1 MKKTVWTA
9 ACAGLAGAALIAAG
23 PAPASAAAHTR
34 TSSAAATVTAAGEP
48 VYQGAYISETTCRVA
63 GIAGVASGK
72 WRSFECLP
80 LKLATSILWLLL
92 TE

>member
-9 ACAGLAGAALIAAG
+9 ACAGLAAAALIAAG

-48 VYQGAYISETTCRVA
+48 VFQGSYTSEIACRVA
-63 GIAGVASGK
+63 GIAGMASGK
-72 WRSFECLP
+72 WKSFDCLP
-80 LKLATSILWLLL
+80 IRPGTFTFWWLV
-92 TE
+92 TD